1 MAEYNGVTLEPLT
14 DGSQD
19 RDYQV
24 EQFILLGGRSVR
36 QHWHYPLN
44 SAVSLCAPMLRT
56 W

>member
-1 MAEYNGVTLEPLT
+1 MAEYNGVTLEPLRMDLKIVT
-14 DGSQD
+14 IKLNNLSSGG
-19 RDYQV
+19 QV
-24 EQFILLGGRSVR
+24 VR